1 MEELVADAID
11 LVEVQSETITQV
23 PKALSFP
30 WSGRIHP
37 IGHDIIKRFGNFR
50 LNSDR
55 HKASG
60 GFREHEDIALRRPAT
75 SWQRRFPFG
84 KRQQDFDGPEGF

>member
-37 IGHDIIKRFGNFR
+37 IGHDIIKRSETF
-50 LNSDR
+50 
-55 HKASG
+55 ASTV
-60 GFREHEDIALRRPAT
+60 IATRRPADFASTKT
-75 SWQRRFPFG
+75 SL
-84 KRQQDFDGPEGF
+84 